1 MNKLRLDKLL
11 LIRKITYSREKA
23 AKLIKE
29 GKIEVNGALV
39 TKSSKEFE
47 EDCEI
52 KLSEDHKE
60 YVGRGALKLLHA
72 IKTWDIDVEGLFC
85 ADFGA
90 STGGFTEVLLEN
102 GAKKVYA
109 VDVGHSQLHES
120 LRRDERVINMEGV
133 NLKEQKKAF
142 LSEKIDAVVCDLSFI
157 SILKIIDAIKT
168 NLKPGGF
175 AVILVKPQFELS
187 KEDLNRE
194 GVVKSEEK
202 RKLALENVIQALEK
216 IGFSEIKT
224 MKSPIK
230 GGDGNIEYLLYA
242 KMLDY

>member
-11 LIRKITYSREKA
+11 LLKKITDSREKA

-29 GKIEVNGALV
+29 GKIKVNGALV

-52 KLSEDHKE
+52 KLSEEHKE

-72 IKTWDIDVEGLFC
+72 IKTWNIRVEGLTC

-90 STGGFTEVLLEN
+90 STGGFTQVLLEN
-102 GAKKVYA
+102 GAKKVFA

-120 LRRDERVINMEGV
+120 LRRDERVVNMEGL
-133 NLKEQKKAF
+133 NLKEQKEAF
-142 LSEKIDAVVCDLSFI
+142 LSEKVDVVVCDLSFI

-202 RKLALENVIQALEK
+202 RKFALGNVISAMEK
-216 IGFSEIKT
+216 KGFSGIKT
-224 MKSPIK
+224 TKSPIK
-230 GGDGNIEYLLYA
+230 GGDGNEEFLIYCVNS
-242 KMLDY
+242 

>member
-11 LIRKITYSREKA
+11 LLKKITDSREKA

-29 GKIEVNGALV
+29 GKIKVNGALV

-52 KLSEDHKE
+52 KLSQEHKE

-72 IKTWDIDVEGLFC
+72 IKTWNITVGGLTC

-90 STGGFTEVLLEN
+90 STGGFTQVLLEN
-102 GAKKVYA
+102 GAKKVFA

-120 LRRDERVINMEGV
+120 LRRDERVVNMEGL
-133 NLKEQKKAF
+133 NLKEQKEAF
-142 LSEKIDAVVCDLSFI
+142 LSEKVDVVVCDLSFI

-202 RKLALENVIQALEK
+202 REQALKNVTLAFEK
-216 IGFSEIKT
+216 TGFTKIKT

-242 KMLDY
+242 RFKE